1 MIQVYDSGAAFITEN
16 QTFLDTNPQISAF
29 MVLDAPLLKETGK
42 INYAMKCEK
51 DEKTLLAMKVEPYNL
66 ILFGDADCAGE
77 LLVFLMREGYE
88 IKNYLCLLYTSDAAD
103 E

>member
-42 INYAMKCEK
+42 WSRTI
-51 DEKTLLAMKVEPYNL
+51 
-66 ILFGDADCAGE
+66 
-77 LLVFLMREGYE
+77 
-88 IKNYLCLLYTSDAAD
+88 
-103 E
+103 